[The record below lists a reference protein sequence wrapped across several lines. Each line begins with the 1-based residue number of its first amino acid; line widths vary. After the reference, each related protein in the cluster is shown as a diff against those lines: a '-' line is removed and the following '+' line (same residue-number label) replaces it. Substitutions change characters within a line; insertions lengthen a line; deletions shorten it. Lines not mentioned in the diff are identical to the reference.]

1 MDFLPKGAP
10 LVGPQFLHQSPADT
24 VRVGPQGYPTVSVG
38 QRCFVLS
45 SASLSRDLCMSVSFL
60 HLVVPA
66 RLLWNRQRHLG
77 RGLFSPFGGFRAR
90 LSRSEHLD
98 GTRFPSNWTRTVRDV
113 GEDVFM
119 LWHVVPPVGRRP
131 SRLHDATAS
140 RLSNQRRGRRR
151 LCALPWQPCWLP
163 WI

>member
-1 MDFLPKGAP
+1 MFRAFVGFSEPG
-10 LVGPQFLHQSPADT
+10 LVY
-24 VRVGPQGYPTVSVG
+24 VR
-38 QRCFVLS
+38 L
-45 SASLSRDLCMSVSFL
+45 FL

-113 GEDVFM
+113 GEDVFIPPS
-119 LWHVVPPVGRRP
+119 LCSLVSRCVCPVVGLTGVVP
-131 SRLHDATAS
+131 
-140 RLSNQRRGRRR
+140 
-151 LCALPWQPCWLP
+151 LCGGAAHAWSFFAV
-163 WI
+163 